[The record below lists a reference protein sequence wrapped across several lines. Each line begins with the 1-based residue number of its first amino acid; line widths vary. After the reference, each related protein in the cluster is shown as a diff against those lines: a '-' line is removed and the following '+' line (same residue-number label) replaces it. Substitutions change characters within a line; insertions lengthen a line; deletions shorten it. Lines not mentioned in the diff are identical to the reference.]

1 MNEVKRGTLH
11 EIKPVIRIFRLR
23 FHLSPPSFLSGVSD
37 RSTKINV
44 FEPASFL
51 ANGFSVNTYGLLKQT
66 SHRQLGSP
74 STCLI
79 SSSIV
84 FHLGSCA
91 DAYGFNLQT
100 VFVHVE
106 ACLRSSSLMNVRVL
120 LAIAPG
126 SEVASILMVNPLG
139 PRFLSMYQRLAVGEG
154 VVDILAMD

>member
-51 ANGFSVNTYGLLKQT
+51 ANGLSVNTYGLLKQT

-106 ACLRSSSLMNVRVL
+106 ALFAIKLFNERAGALGNRATERSRINLDGQSART
-120 LAIAPG
+120 A
-126 SEVASILMVNPLG
+126 
-139 PRFLSMYQRLAVGEG
+139 LS
-154 VVDILAMD
+154 VDVSTSHSG